1 MIVERVPQTTILQ
14 EFIEQKT
21 EFSTENIETIETV
34 VNEKFV
40 DYTLVVKTN
49 EGIVQHEYLVNTE
62 TKEVKEVSVETITE

>member
-34 VNEKFV
+34 VNENFV